1 MIVNADDFGLTD
13 GVNQAILELSRKGH
27 VTSTSVMVNH
37 LMHQNL
43 KVPGNLSELI
53 GLGIHLNLTSGAP
66 ILPPEDI
73 TTLVGSDGNFSS
85 VEAIFENTSTYN
97 LMQIEKEWRAQIIS
111 FVIKF
116 GRPDHLD
123 SHHHVHLL
131 PRIFALFITL
141 AGELQIPV
149 RMPITPDLIPEV
161 EELGDFKG
169 LGNRITSEMLAED
182 IKIIQ
187 YSGVRFPDYFMENF
201 LPAVNEKTE
210 LLRKTI
216 SNFPVGTTELMC
228 HPAYVDDNLR
238 QISHY
243 AEERDVERKS
253 LEHKE
258 FYKLLSDYGID
269 LVRYNKI

>member
-13 GVNQAILELSRKGH
+13 GVNQAILELSSKGH

-43 KVPGNLSELI
+43 KVPDNLPELI

-66 ILPPEDI
+66 ILPPED
-73 TTLVGSDGNFSS
+73 TSTLVDTDGNFSQ
-85 VEAIFENTSTYN
+85 VEEIFENTSTYN

-131 PRIFALFITL
+131 PRIFSLFITL

-161 EELGDFKG
+161 DELGDFRG
-169 LGNRITSEMLAED
+169 LGSRISDEMLVED
-182 IKIIQ
+182 LKIIQ
-187 YSGVRFPDYFMENF
+187 YAGVRFPDYFIENF
-201 LPAVNEKTE
+201 LPAISENQD
-210 LLRKTI
+210 LLEKTI
-216 SNFPVGTTELMC
+216 SNLPVGTAEIMC
-228 HPAYVDDNLR
+228 HPAYVDDYLR
-238 QISHY
+238 QVSHY
-243 AEERDVERKS
+243 AEERDLERKS
-253 LEHKE
+253 LERKQ
-258 FYKLLSDYGID
+258 FFKLLNHSGIN

>member
-1 MIVNADDFGLTD
+1 MIINADDFGLTD
-13 GVNQAILELSRKGH
+13 GVNQAILDLNRKGR

-43 KVPGNLSELI
+43 KVPDNLPELI

-73 TTLVGSDGNFSS
+73 STLVGTDGCFSS
-85 VEAIFENTSTYN
+85 VEAIFEKTSTYN

-131 PRIFALFITL
+131 PRLFELFITL

-161 EELGDFKG
+161 EDLGDFKG
-169 LGNRITSEMLAED
+169 LGSRITSEMLAED

-187 YSGVRFPDYFMENF
+187 YSGVRFPDYFLENF
-201 LPAVNEKTE
+201 LPVLYEKPD
-210 LLRKTI
+210 LIKSTI
-216 SNFPVGTTELMC
+216 KNLPVGTTELMC
-228 HPAYVDDNLR
+228 HPAYVDSALR

-243 AEERDVERKS
+243 VEERDLERKS
-253 LEHKE
+253 LERKE
-258 FYKLLSDYGID
+258 FYKLLSGYGID
-269 LVRYNKI
+269 LVRFNKI